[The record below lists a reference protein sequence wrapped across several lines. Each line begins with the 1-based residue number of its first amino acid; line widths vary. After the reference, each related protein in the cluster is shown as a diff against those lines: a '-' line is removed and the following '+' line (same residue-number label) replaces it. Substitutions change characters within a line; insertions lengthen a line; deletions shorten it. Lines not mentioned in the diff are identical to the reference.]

1 MSRVGVFVADFS
13 GSILRSFTTSTTPRN
28 GANLGGDALLD
39 GFGWRSPRD
48 GHNACFGVERQIGM
62 ILVPLI
68 VFLER
73 RIEIFVDSLVDVVGV
88 RARHLHFVHH
98 AAAGPDDLLRKL
110 FGSRF
115 VRRVLDVA

>member
-1 MSRVGVFVADFS
+1 MVRTLAATRFLTASVGAVPVMV
-13 GSILRSFTTSTTPRN
+13 TTP
-28 GANLGGDALLD
+28 ALV
-39 GFGWRSPRD
+39 WNVRS
-48 GHNACFGVERQIGM
+48 VM

-88 RARHLHFVHH
+88 GARHLHFVHH
-98 AAAGPDDLLRKL
+98 AAAGPDDLLREF
-110 FGSRF
+110 FGARF